1 MTQDQWSNN
10 PAKARKRSVIAML
23 GGECTGKTSLAQALS
38 VDFKIGYIPEVLRDF
53 VDQCQRSPR
62 VEEQDAILS
71 AQCDAI
77 GEALSELDP
86 GATGPIL
93 ICDPSPWMT
102 AIYSLQYFGDQAMFA
117 KAQALMLAL
126 ANAHQF
132 NWFHLHCADDI
143 VWRADGLQR
152 DGPSHRANSLA
163 LIEQYPPLRG
173 FAGHDRVEFLQGG
186 LDERRRVS
194 QCRLDDLA
202 YERIQKPHA

>member
-1 MTQDQWSNN
+1 
-10 PAKARKRSVIAML
+10 ML
-23 GGECTGKTSLAQALS
+23 GGECTGKTSLAQALAM
-38 VDFKIGYIPEVLRDF
+38 DFKIGYIPEVLRDF

-62 VEEQDAILS
+62 MEEQDAILL

-173 FAGHDRVEFLQGG
+173 IAGHDRVEFLQGG
-186 LDERRRVS
+186 LDERRRIS
-194 QCRLDDLA
+194 QCRLDDLG